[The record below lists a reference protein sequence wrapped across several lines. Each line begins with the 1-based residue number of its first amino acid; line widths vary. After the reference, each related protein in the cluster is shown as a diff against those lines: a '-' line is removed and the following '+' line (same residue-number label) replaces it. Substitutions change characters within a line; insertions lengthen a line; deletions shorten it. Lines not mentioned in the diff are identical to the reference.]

1 MAHRLFAKDDFQA
14 ARGNLELII
23 EEDPGAWPSMVNL
36 GIVQNRLGD
45 PSEAAK
51 NFKQAILVAGEQKV
65 PYAHFLL
72 GDAYYKTELYPEA
85 QSELQSSLSME
96 PENAKAHVILGN
108 IAGRSGDYQ
117 NAEYHFKEAI
127 TLDPTLHEPHKNL
140 AVLRYREKKLTEA
153 KVHYRDALRLGAP
166 ADPALEEALD
176 IN

>member
-1 MAHRLFAKDDFQA
+1 
-14 ARGNLELII
+14 
-23 EEDPGAWPSMVNL
+23 
-36 GIVQNRLGD
+36 
-45 PSEAAK
+45 
-51 NFKQAILVAGEQKV
+51 
-65 PYAHFLL
+65 
-72 GDAYYKTELYPEA
+72 
-85 QSELQSSLSME
+85 ME